1 MTQAPT
7 LAGMSGPLF
16 ISDFEDTEEDDTS
29 SPTEV
34 FAVLPAPPGWWVV
47 SADENSSE
55 LYPGPLPLIAWAATR
70 EGMIP
75 LEPGQPA
82 WIAEDIWRK
91 GHAALIDPDGKVIG
105 YDGQHYKTLAAWL
118 KAHAERRERIREAI
132 KKRTAAK
139 TRTPSN

>member
-7 LAGMSGPLF
+7 RAGMSVPLF
-16 ISDFEDTEEDDTS
+16 ISDFADTDEADTS

-34 FAVLPAPPGWWVV
+34 FAVLPTPPGWWIA
-47 SADENSSE
+47 SADEDTCE
-55 LYPGPLPLIAWAATR
+55 LHPGLFPVIAWAATR

-75 LEPGQPA
+75 LEPGKPA
-82 WIAEDIWRK
+82 WIAADIWRK

-139 TRTPSN
+139 TPTPNN